1 MCVGV
6 CECVGVF
13 SVCVCVWGVCVWG
26 VCGVCVCGVCVGCVC
41 VGCVVCVC
49 GVCVQYVLF
58 MSFLFFQR
66 YDLMRGTNRYF
77 VVVCL
82 AARMQG
88 RHPSPEA

>member
-1 MCVGV
+1 M
-6 CECVGVF
+6 
-13 SVCVCVWGVCVWG
+13 SVWGCACVCVSVWVCSVF
-26 VCGVCVCGVCVGCVC
+26 VCG
-41 VGCVVCVC
+41 VCVC

-58 MSFLFFQR
+58 MPFLFFQR